1 MNWSNIDLKDG
12 YERDQNLIEPLKFS
26 TLLLEVECNC
36 KEINGAALI
45 KQFEADLQSR
55 IDEAREI
62 FGDNLRNL
70 TKHAQATRD
79 EA

>member
-1 MNWSNIDLKDG
+1 MNWNNIDLNDG

-36 KEINGAALI
+36 KEIDAKALI
-45 KQFEADLQSR
+45 KQFETDLQSR

-70 TKHAQATRD
+70 TKHAQETRND
-79 EA
+79 A